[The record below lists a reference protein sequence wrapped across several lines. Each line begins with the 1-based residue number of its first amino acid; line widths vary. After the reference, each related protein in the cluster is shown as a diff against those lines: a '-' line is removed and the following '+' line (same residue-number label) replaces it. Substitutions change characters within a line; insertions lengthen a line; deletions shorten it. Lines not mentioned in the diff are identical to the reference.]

1 MEYLIALVSV
11 VVLTIIGSMLLNK
24 LHPACSSMDF
34 ESNDAYFKYLERR
47 DRFFQEEHTVLAA
60 INTVIAVGL
69 ASWFAGTAATVMLPT
84 LAFAFATFATWSL
97 LRFAFRRPDQMVRWD
112 NVDMAKLG
120 IALAVGIAVGV
131 TVCVALSLSVSGLWS
146 VPIFAFAW
154 LLLFPL

>member
-11 VVLTIIGSMLLNK
+11 VLLTIVGGVLLDK

-47 DRFFQEEHTVLAA
+47 DRFFQEEHTGLAA

-69 ASWFAGTAATVMLPT
+69 ASLYAGTFGSVMMPT
-84 LAFAFATFATWSL
+84 FAFAFATFACWSL
-97 LRFAFRRPDQMVRWD
+97 LRFSFRRPDQMVRW
-112 NVDMAKLG
+112 NGGDMTKLG
-120 IALAVGIAVGV
+120 ISVGVGIAAGV
-131 TVCVALSLSVSGLWS
+131 LVCVALSVSVFGLWS